1 MDLNTI
7 FLSLFGILL
16 LYAVY
21 TIWTTPTQVS
31 FNPVRS
37 GLLVAQDTGKSKQIQ
52 SKTGDASLAVEG
64 LRRRVIH
71 YFGRKE
77 PSKLRET
84 RTGKGSATGALE
96 TYFIS
101 YPTCPCPPIIPCVPP
116 CDIWYD
122 GGYQDSYYEDE
133 EHCRVLEGEDGY
145 GSLLDAGN
153 QDTEVCPRL
162 YRIAYDG
169 GDDEDEYTNVLTDK
183 DGTGQ
188 CLDAGN
194 HKTEVCIIK

>member
-7 FLSLFGILL
+7 FVSLFGILF
-16 LYAVY
+16 LYAGY
-21 TIWTTPTQVS
+21 TIWTTPTPVV

-52 SKTGDASLAVEG
+52 SKTGDASLAIEG

-71 YFGRKE
+71 YFGKKE
-77 PSKLRET
+77 PSKIRET

-96 TYFIS
+96 TYSITF
-101 YPTCPCPPIIPCVPP
+101 PTCPCPPPRVRP

-133 EHCRVLEGEDGY
+133 EHCRILEGEDGY

-153 QDTEVCPRL
+153 QTTEVCPRL
-162 YRIAYDG
+162 YRIVYDG
-169 GDDEDEYTNVLTDK
+169 GDDEDEYTNTLTDIDSSGK
-183 DGTGQ
+183 Y
-188 CLDAGN
+188 LDAGN